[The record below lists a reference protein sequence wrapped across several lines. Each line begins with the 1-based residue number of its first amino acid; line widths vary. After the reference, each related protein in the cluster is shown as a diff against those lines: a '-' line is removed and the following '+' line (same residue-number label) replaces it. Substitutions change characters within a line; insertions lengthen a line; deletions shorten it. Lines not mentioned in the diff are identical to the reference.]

1 MLKKIFAFIALW
13 ICIGVLGYELNPNAL
28 KNPPAFIEFIDYQD
42 GDVCYLPKS
51 ITYIKLKN
59 IGEITFHSRII
70 RLSGTHKFQIIFV
83 SSKGHAKKF
92 FVENKGKFVELKIN
106 SARTKTASENSGV
119 LYWVICEISAEQYS
133 KLFIDS
139 VPKKIRF
146 YVPQISENI
155 LELNVLDEWK
165 TNFQEMKSLF
175 TIKQKTNEVQVKF
188 Q

>member
-1 MLKKIFAFIALW
+1 MKKIFSVAAILW
-13 ICIGVLGYELNPNAL
+13 VCVEVFGYELNPNAL
-28 KNPPAFIEFIDYQD
+28 KNPLSFIKFIDYQD
-42 GDVCYLPKS
+42 GDVCYLPKNV
-51 ITYIKLKN
+51 TYTNIKN
-59 IGEITFHSRII
+59 VGTVTFHSRVI
-70 RLSGTHKFQIIFV
+70 RLSGTHKFQIIFA
-83 SSKGHAKKF
+83 SNKGHAKKL
-92 FVENKGKFVELKIN
+92 FVENEGKFIELKIDDT
-106 SARTKTASENSGV
+106 RTNPPSKKFGV
-119 LYWVICEISAEQYS
+119 LYWIICEISAEQYS

-175 TIKQKTNEVQVKF
+175 TIKQKTNEVQVTF